1 MLHFLCMFNEI
12 LSHWCDFY
20 MDDLLDQTY
29 LQLYLRESKSAAL
42 LDIDALPSVSE
53 IDKTLWFQWIAG
65 KRAFTE
71 QDVIGQTWLKAYPF
85 GDTCEIY
92 FKPDGTLEEFGL
104 FRRSGAKGKWA
115 IVQGLLCIE
124 ITKNGSI
131 FKSKVVA
138 NYYSNIHSSIEY
150 KDETLYSYQ
159 KLMPI
164 KTEKKVH

>member
-1 MLHFLCMFNEI
+1 
-12 LSHWCDFY
+12 

-42 LDIDALPSVSE
+42 LDFDALPDVSD

-71 QDVIGQTWLKAYPF
+71 QDVIGQIWLKAYPF
-85 GDTCEIY
+85 GDTCEIH
-92 FKPDGTLEEFGL
+92 FHPDGTLEESGL
-104 FRRSGAKGKWA
+104 FRRNKAKGKWA
-115 IVQGLLCIE
+115 LVQGLLCIE
-124 ITKNGSI
+124 IIKNDSV
-131 FKSKVVA
+131 FKSNVVA

-150 KDETLYSYQ
+150 KDGALYSYQ

-164 KTEKKVH
+164 KTEKKPINA